1 MLTLQGVKKPVFH
14 AYRILNGLGK
24 EELCRGEGYIFTR
37 KNQRLAGAFYNYPE
51 TYTGTVPMSVYPDQT
66 AARECQNSGEKRPFD
81 FTITGLRPGDTYLL
95 RILRSKDIAVGLW
108 NRMEAPVSPTREQTE
123 HLRRQG
129 EVMEEIPVKAEN
141 SGSLHLSFL
150 LDPWSIA
157 EIG

>member
-1 MLTLQGVKKPVFH
+1 MTIDFQKEGRPLPHTWSNCVG
-14 AYRILNGLGK
+14 AGRANEGL
-24 EELCRGEGYIFTR
+24 
-37 KNQRLAGAFYNYPE
+37 
-51 TYTGTVPMSVYPDQT
+51 MSVYPDQT

-95 RILRSKDIAVGLW
+95 RILRSKDSAVGLW